1 VKDAEA
7 YYRVMYH
14 GSAES
19 WNLRDTHMFET
30 LNMILDAKGPNS
42 KAIVWAHNSH
52 IGNAAFTDMGMRREE
67 LNIGQLVKEKW
78 DSSARLIGFGTH
90 TGTVAAADDWDEPM
104 RIKSVRPSL
113 LESYE
118 RVAHDSEVP
127 SFLLDLR
134 EGERDERLTSALMEP
149 RLERFIGVIYRP
161 ETERWSHYSEAI
173 LPKQFDGYVW
183 FNETNAVTP
192 LPAAQRPGETARHE
206 EKPTRSGYSGKLMS
220 EDERAMRELVDTWM
234 DASRRGDTA
243 TVLDLM
249 TDDVLFMTP
258 SREPF
263 GKDAFRETSEAMRD
277 VRIEG
282 RAEIQEIEVL
292 GDRAWIRNH
301 IDLTL
306 TPAEGEPL
314 KRSGYTLTI
323 LRKGDD
329 GRWRLFRDANLVS

>member
-1 VKDAEA
+1 
-7 YYRVMYH
+7 
-14 GSAES
+14 
-19 WNLRDTHMFET
+19 
-30 LNMILDAKGPNS
+30 
-42 KAIVWAHNSH
+42 
-52 IGNAAFTDMGMRREE
+52 
-67 LNIGQLVKEKW
+67 
-78 DSSARLIGFGTH
+78 
-90 TGTVAAADDWDEPM
+90 
-104 RIKSVRPSL
+104 
-113 LESYE
+113 
-118 RVAHDSEVP
+118 
-127 SFLLDLR
+127 
-134 EGERDERLTSALMEP
+134 
-149 RLERFIGVIYRP
+149 
-161 ETERWSHYSEAI
+161 
-173 LPKQFDGYVW
+173 
-183 FNETNAVTP
+183 
-192 LPAAQRPGETARHE
+192 
-206 EKPTRSGYSGKLMS
+206 MS
-220 EDERAMRELVDTWM
+220 EDERAIRELVDTWM

-263 GKDAFRETSEAMRD
+263 GKDAFRETSEAVRD

-314 KRSGYTLTI
+314 TRSGYTLTI

>member
-1 VKDAEA
+1 
-7 YYRVMYH
+7 
-14 GSAES
+14 
-19 WNLRDTHMFET
+19 
-30 LNMILDAKGPNS
+30 
-42 KAIVWAHNSH
+42 
-52 IGNAAFTDMGMRREE
+52 
-67 LNIGQLVKEKW
+67 
-78 DSSARLIGFGTH
+78 
-90 TGTVAAADDWDEPM
+90 
-104 RIKSVRPSL
+104 
-113 LESYE
+113 
-118 RVAHDSEVP
+118 
-127 SFLLDLR
+127 
-134 EGERDERLTSALMEP
+134 
-149 RLERFIGVIYRP
+149 
-161 ETERWSHYSEAI
+161 
-173 LPKQFDGYVW
+173 
-183 FNETNAVTP
+183 
-192 LPAAQRPGETARHE
+192 
-206 EKPTRSGYSGKLMS
+206 MS
-220 EDERAMRELVDTWM
+220 EDERAIRELVDTWM

-314 KRSGYTLTI
+314 TRSGYTLTI